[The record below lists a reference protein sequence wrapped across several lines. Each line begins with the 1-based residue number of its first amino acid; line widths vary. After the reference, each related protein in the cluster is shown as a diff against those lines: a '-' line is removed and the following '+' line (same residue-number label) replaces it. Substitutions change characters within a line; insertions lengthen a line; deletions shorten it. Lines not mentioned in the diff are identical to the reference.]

1 MNVIRSRKS
10 LVSSTSSIEFGFFN
24 SSLWVILGYSPRRI
38 GFGFMLTPRELTLE
52 FLFFWI
58 TVEV

>member
-1 MNVIRSRKS
+1 MKIIRSRKS
-10 LVSSTSSIEFGFFN
+10 IVSSTSSIEFGLFKA
-24 SSLWVILGYSPRRI
+24 SLWIILGYSPRRI
-38 GFGFMLTPRELTLE
+38 GFGFMLAPREITIE

>member
-1 MNVIRSRKS
+1 MNIVRSRKS
-10 LVSSTSSIEFGFFN
+10 LVSSTSSIEFGFLK